1 MISDPLDAAEA
12 ANATRDRARRAMIDG
27 QLRTSGVNS
36 PTVLKRMA
44 EVAREDFVPTA
55 SRGFAYM
62 DRAIRL
68 DNGASLPAPVVHGMF
83 LEEADLN
90 GDEHALVVDSGAGYL
105 AELLRPLV
113 AKITEISVE
122 DALGSGRKGKGADVL
137 MIDGAVEEIPAKLA
151 NRLCDGARVITGL
164 ATNGVTRLAVGRKGQ
179 AGIAL
184 MPVQDVGIP
193 QIHAFDKPRGWS
205 F

>member
-62 DRAIRL
+62 
-68 DNGASLPAPVVHGMF
+68 AP
-83 LEEADLN
+83 LIETA
-90 GDEHALVVDSGAGYL
+90 
-105 AELLRPLV
+105 
-113 AKITEISVE
+113 
-122 DALGSGRKGKGADVL
+122 
-137 MIDGAVEEIPAKLA
+137 
-151 NRLCDGARVITGL
+151 
-164 ATNGVTRLAVGRKGQ
+164 
-179 AGIAL
+179 
-184 MPVQDVGIP
+184 
-193 QIHAFDKPRGWS
+193 
-205 F
+205 